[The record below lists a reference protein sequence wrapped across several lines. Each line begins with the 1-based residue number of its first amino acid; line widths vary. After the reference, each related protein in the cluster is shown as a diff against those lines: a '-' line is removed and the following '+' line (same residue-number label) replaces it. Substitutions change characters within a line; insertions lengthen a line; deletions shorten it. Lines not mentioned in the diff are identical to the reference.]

1 MIKYWPR
8 IYSSK
13 EIGCL
18 QEIETILDK
27 LQDITPLIEIRHYLV
42 TKVSECAH
50 SLNFNVAE
58 RALLLM
64 HNPVLLAVITY
75 DKQGLLPIVVDALL
89 ENINRKE
96 KNHILLLE
104 HNGVFI

>member
-1 MIKYWPR
+1 MIKVICKFIQKDQSLAEQAILVVIKYWPR
-8 IYSSK
+8 IDSSK

-18 QEIETILDK
+18 QEIETILDN

-42 TKVSECAH
+42 TRVSECAC

-75 DKQGLLPIVVDALL
+75 DKQGLL
-89 ENINRKE
+89 
-96 KNHILLLE
+96 
-104 HNGVFI
+104 